1 MSQAARL
8 EAGYLL
14 RQLQRGET
22 LSMPQSKPMP
32 SIGPRCHELR
42 INDSSGTLRVLYRIN
57 KDAIVILEVF
67 AKKTG
72 KTPKGVIATCRNR
85 LKEYEMRES
94 KRKKL
99 ESKGWKLGSAKEL
112 LGLSDQEE
120 MYIELRLKLAEG
132 LKARRLANGVT
143 QVELAQS
150 IRSSQS
156 RVAKM
161 EAGDPTVSLDLLVKS
176 ILALGTSNRELA
188 AIIARG

>member
-1 MSQAARL
+1 
-8 EAGYLL
+8 
-14 RQLQRGET
+14 
-22 LSMPQSKPMP
+22 
-32 SIGPRCHELR
+32 
-42 INDSSGTLRVLYRIN
+42 
-57 KDAIVILEVF
+57 
-67 AKKTG
+67 
-72 KTPKGVIATCRNR
+72 
-85 LKEYEMRES
+85 MRER

-99 ESKGWKLGSAKEL
+99 ESKGWKLGGAKEL